1 MIRTCAVL
9 LCFSAL
15 ALRAADSAS
24 TPAGR
29 WRTFDDKIA
38 GKAKAIIVLYEEKG
52 LLFGRV
58 ETLVDPD
65 AVKICDK
72 CSDERKGRPVTG
84 MVVVRRM
91 KKDGDEYTGGDIL
104 DPKNGSVYRCKMRL
118 IDEGRKLSVRGY
130 IGFSLFGRSQTWIR
144 DDSGGQKH
152 E

>member
-1 MIRTCAVL
+1 VIRTCAVL

-104 DPKNGSVYRCKMRL
+104 DPKSGSVYRCKMRL
-118 IDEGRKLSVRGY
+118 VDQGRKLSVRGY
-130 IGFSLFGRSQTWIR
+130 LGFSLFGRSQTWVR
-144 DDSGGQKH
+144 DDSEQKH

>member
-1 MIRTCAVL
+1 MIRTCAIL
-9 LCFSAL
+9 FCFSAL

-38 GKAKAIIVLYEEKG
+38 GKAKAIIVLYEENG

-118 IDEGRKLSVRGY
+118 VDQGRKLSVRGY
-130 IGFSLFGRSQTWIR
+130 LGFSLFGRTQTWIR
-144 DDSGGQKH
+144 DDSEQKH

>member
-1 MIRTCAVL
+1 MIRTFAVL
-9 LCFSAL
+9 LCLL
-15 ALRAADSAS
+15 AAGLLAADSGA

-29 WRTFDDKIA
+29 WRTFDDKT

-72 CSDERKGRPVTG
+72 CSDERKGQPVTG

-91 KKDGDEYTGGDIL
+91 KKEGEEYTGGDIL

-118 IDEGRKLSVRGY
+118 VDQGRKLSVRGY
-130 IGFSLFGRSQTWIR
+130 LGLSLFGRSQTWIR
-144 DDSGGQKH
+144 DDAGQK
-152 E
+152 

>member
-1 MIRTCAVL
+1 MVRTLAVL
-9 LCFSAL
+9 LCLSA
-15 ALRAADSAS
+15 AGLRAADSAS

-58 ETLVDPD
+58 ETLVDAD

-72 CSDERKGRPVTG
+72 CSDERKGQAVTG

-91 KKDGDEYTGGDIL
+91 KKDGEEYTGGDIL

-118 IDEGRKLSVRGY
+118 VDQGRKLSVRGY

-144 DDSGGQKH
+144 DESGGQKH

>member
-1 MIRTCAVL
+1 VIRTCAVL
-9 LCFSAL
+9 FCFSAL

-38 GKAKAIIVLYEEKG
+38 GKAKAIIVLYEENG

-104 DPKNGSVYRCKMRL
+104 DPKSGSVYRCKMRL
-118 IDEGRKLSVRGY
+118 VDQGRKLTVRGY
-130 IGFSLFGRSQTWIR
+130 LGFSLFGRSQTWIR
-144 DDSGGQKH
+144 DDSEQKH

>member
-9 LCFSAL
+9 FCFSAL
-15 ALRAADSAS
+15 VLRAADSAG

-29 WRTFDDKIA
+29 WRTVDDKT
-38 GKAKAIIVLYEEKG
+38 GKAKAIILLYEEKG

-72 CSDERKGRPVTG
+72 CSDERKGQPVTG
-84 MVVVRRM
+84 MVVIRRM
-91 KKDGDEYTGGDIL
+91 KKDSDEYTGGDIL

-118 IDEGRKLSVRGY
+118 IEQGRKLSVRGY
-130 IGFSLFGRSQTWIR
+130 LGFSLFGRSQTWVR
-144 DDSGGQKH
+144 DDSGQK
-152 E
+152 

>member
-1 MIRTCAVL
+1 MIRTCAIL
-9 LCFSAL
+9 FCFSAL

-72 CSDERKGRPVTG
+72 CGDERKGRPVTG

-104 DPKNGSVYRCKMRL
+104 DPKSGSVYRCKMRL
-118 IDEGRKLSVRGY
+118 VDQGRKLTVRGY
-130 IGFSLFGRSQTWIR
+130 LGFSLFGRSQTWIR
-144 DDSGGQKH
+144 DDSEQKH

>member
-1 MIRTCAVL
+1 MIRTFVVL
-9 LCFSAL
+9 LCLSGL
-15 ALRAADSAS
+15 ALRAAPADAAA

-29 WRTFDDKIA
+29 WRTFDDKT

-72 CSDERKGRPVTG
+72 CSDERKGQAVTG

-118 IDEGRKLSVRGY
+118 VDQGRKLSVRGY
-130 IGFSLFGRSQTWIR
+130 LGFSVFGRSQTWIR
-144 DDSGGQKH
+144 DDSGRK
-152 E
+152 

>member
-1 MIRTCAVL
+1 MTRTLAVL
-9 LCFSAL
+9 FCLSAL
-15 ALRAADSAS
+15 ALPGADLAA

-29 WRTFDDKIA
+29 WRTFDDKTP
-38 GKAKAIIVLYEEKG
+38 GKPKSIILLYEEKG

-72 CSDERKGRPVTG
+72 CSDERKGQAVTG
-84 MVVVRRM
+84 MVVIRRM

-118 IDEGRKLSVRGY
+118 IDQGRKLSVRGY
-130 IGFSLFGRSQTWIR
+130 LGFSLFGRSQTWIR
-144 DDSGGQKH
+144 DDSGQK
-152 E
+152 

>member
-1 MIRTCAVL
+1 MIRIFVVL
-9 LCFSAL
+9 LGLSAL
-15 ALRAADSAS
+15 ALRAAPADSAA

-29 WRTFDDKIA
+29 WRTFDDKT

-72 CSDERKGRPVTG
+72 CSDERKGQPVTG
-84 MVVVRRM
+84 MVLVRRM

-118 IDEGRKLSVRGY
+118 VDQGRKLSVRGY
-130 IGFSLFGRSQTWIR
+130 LGFSLFGRSQTWVR
-144 DDSGGQKH
+144 DDSEQKH

>member
-1 MIRTCAVL
+1 VIRTLAVL

-15 ALRAADSAS
+15 GLRAADPVA

-29 WRTFDDKIA
+29 WRTFDDKTP
-38 GKAKAIIVLYEEKG
+38 GKPKSIILLYEEKG

-91 KKDGDEYTGGDIL
+91 KKDGDEYSGGDIL
-104 DPKNGSVYRCKMRL
+104 DPKTGSVYRCKMRL
-118 IDEGRKLSVRGY
+118 MEHGSKLSVRGY
-130 IGFSLFGRSQTWIR
+130 LGFSLFGRSQTWTR
-144 DDSGGQKH
+144 DDGGQKH

>member
-1 MIRTCAVL
+1 MTRTVAIVVCL
-9 LCFSAL
+9 SAL
-15 ALRAADSAS
+15 ALRAADSTA

-29 WRTFDDKIA
+29 WRTFDDKT
-38 GKAKAIIVLYEEKG
+38 GKAKAVIVLYEEKG

-72 CSDERKGRPVTG
+72 CSDERKGQPVTG
-84 MVVVRRM
+84 MVVIRRM

-118 IDEGRKLSVRGY
+118 VEQGRKLSVRGY
-130 IGFSLFGRSQTWIR
+130 LGLSLFGRSQTWVR
-144 DDSGGQKH
+144 DDSGQK
-152 E
+152 

>member
-1 MIRTCAVL
+1 MIRTFAVL
-9 LCFSAL
+9 LCLSGL
-15 ALRAADSAS
+15 ALRAADSAA
-24 TPAGR
+24 TPVGR
-29 WRTFDDKIA
+29 WRTFDDKTP
-38 GKAKAIIVLYEEKG
+38 GKAKSIILLYEEKG

-72 CSDERKGRPVTG
+72 CSDERKGQAVTG

-91 KKDGDEYTGGDIL
+91 KKDGEEYTGGDIL

-144 DDSGGQKH
+144 DDGGQKH

>member
-1 MIRTCAVL
+1 VIRTCAIL
-9 LCFSAL
+9 FCFSAL

-104 DPKNGSVYRCKMRL
+104 DPKNGSVYRCKMHL
-118 IDEGRKLSVRGY
+118 VDQGRKLTVRGY
-130 IGFSLFGRSQTWIR
+130 LGFSLFGRSQTWIR
-144 DDSGGQKH
+144 DDSEQKH

>member
-1 MIRTCAVL
+1 VIRTCAVL
-9 LCFSAL
+9 FCFSAL

-38 GKAKAIIVLYEEKG
+38 GKAKAIIVLYEENG

-104 DPKNGSVYRCKMRL
+104 DPKSGSVYRCKMRL
-118 IDEGRKLSVRGY
+118 VDQGRKLSVRGY
-130 IGFSLFGRSQTWIR
+130 LGFSLFGRSQTWIR
-144 DDSGGQKH
+144 DDSEQKH

>member
-9 LCFSAL
+9 FCFSAL

-72 CSDERKGRPVTG
+72 CSDERKGQAVTG

-91 KKDGDEYTGGDIL
+91 KKDGEEYTGGDIL

-118 IDEGRKLSVRGY
+118 IDQGRKLSVRGY
-130 IGFSLFGRSQTWIR
+130 LGFSLFGRSQTWIR
-144 DDSGGQKH
+144 DDAGQK
-152 E
+152 

>member
-15 ALRAADSAS
+15 ALRAADFAS

-104 DPKNGSVYRCKMRL
+104 DPKSGSVYRCKMRL
-118 IDEGRKLSVRGY
+118 VDQGRKLTVRGY
-130 IGFSLFGRSQTWIR
+130 LGFSLFGRSQTWVR
-144 DDSGGQKH
+144 DDSEQKH

>member
-1 MIRTCAVL
+1 VIRTFADL
-9 LCFSAL
+9 LCLSAL
-15 ALRAADSAS
+15 ALRGADSAA

-72 CSDERKGRPVTG
+72 CSDERKGQPVTG
-84 MVVVRRM
+84 MVLVRRM

-118 IDEGRKLSVRGY
+118 IDQGRKLSVRGY
-130 IGFSLFGRSQTWIR
+130 LGFSLFGRSQTWIR
-144 DDSGGQKH
+144 DDAGQK
-152 E
+152 

>member
-1 MIRTCAVL
+1 MTRTLAVL
-9 LCFSAL
+9 FCFSAL
-15 ALRAADSAS
+15 ALRAADSGT

-38 GKAKAIIVLYEEKG
+38 GKAKSVILLYEEKG
-52 LLFGRV
+52 LFFGRV

-72 CSDERKGRPVTG
+72 CSDERKGQAVLG
-84 MVVVRRM
+84 MVVMRRM

-118 IDEGRKLSVRGY
+118 IDQGRKLSVRGY
-130 IGFSLFGRSQTWIR
+130 LGISLFGRSQTWVR
-144 DDSGGQKH
+144 DDSK
-152 E
+152 

>member
-1 MIRTCAVL
+1 VTRILAVL
-9 LCFSAL
+9 LCLSAL
-15 ALRAADSAS
+15 ALRAAPADFAG

-29 WRTFDDKIA
+29 WRTFDDKTP
-38 GKAKAIIVLYEEKG
+38 GKPKAIIVLYEEQG

-72 CSDERKGRPVTG
+72 CSDERKGKPVTG

-91 KKDGDEYTGGDIL
+91 RKDGEEYTGGDIL

-118 IDEGRKLSVRGY
+118 LDQGRKLSVRGY
-130 IGFSLFGRSQTWIR
+130 LGFSLFGRSQTWVR
-144 DDSGGQKH
+144 DEGQKH

>member
-1 MIRTCAVL
+1 LVVL
-9 LCFSAL
+9 LCLSAL
-15 ALRAADSAS
+15 ALRAADSAA

-29 WRTFDDKIA
+29 WRTVDDKT
-38 GKAKAIIVLYEEKG
+38 GKPKAIILLYQEKG

-72 CSDERKGRPVTG
+72 CSDERKGQAVTG

-118 IDEGRKLSVRGY
+118 VDQGRKLSVRGY
-130 IGFSLFGRSQTWIR
+130 LGFSLFGRSQTWIR
-144 DDSGGQKH
+144 DDSGQK
-152 E
+152 

>member
-9 LCFSAL
+9 FCFSAL

-72 CSDERKGRPVTG
+72 CSDERKGQPVTG
-84 MVVVRRM
+84 MVLVRRM

-118 IDEGRKLSVRGY
+118 IDQGRKLSVRGY
-130 IGFSLFGRSQTWIR
+130 LGFSLFGRSQTWIR
-144 DDSGGQKH
+144 DDAGQKH

>member
-1 MIRTCAVL
+1 MRTLAVL
-9 LCFSAL
+9 LCLSAL
-15 ALRAADSAS
+15 GLRGADSAA

-29 WRTFDDKIA
+29 WRTFDDKTP
-38 GKAKAIIVLYEEKG
+38 GKPKSIILLYEEKG

-72 CSDERKGRPVTG
+72 CSDERKGQAVTG

-91 KKDGDEYTGGDIL
+91 KKGGDEYTGGDIL

-118 IDEGRKLSVRGY
+118 VDQGRKLSVRGY
-130 IGFSLFGRSQTWIR
+130 LGFSLFGRSQTWIR
-144 DDSGGQKH
+144 DDSGQK
-152 E
+152 

>member
-1 MIRTCAVL
+1 MIRNFAVL
-9 LCFSAL
+9 LCLSAL
-15 ALRAADSAS
+15 ALRAADPAG

-104 DPKNGSVYRCKMRL
+104 DPKSGSVYRCKMRL
-118 IDEGRKLSVRGY
+118 IDQGRKLSVRGY
-130 IGFSLFGRSQTWIR
+130 LGFSLFGRSQTWIR
-144 DDSGGQKH
+144 DDSEQKH

>member
-1 MIRTCAVL
+1 MVRTLAVL
-9 LCFSAL
+9 LCLSAAVL
-15 ALRAADSAS
+15 WAADSAS

-29 WRTFDDKIA
+29 WRTFDDKT

-72 CSDERKGRPVTG
+72 CSDERKGQAVTG

-118 IDEGRKLSVRGY
+118 VDQGRKLSVRGY
-130 IGFSLFGRSQTWIR
+130 LGFSLFGRSQTWIR
-144 DDSGGQKH
+144 DDGGQEH

>member
-1 MIRTCAVL
+1 VG
-9 LCFSAL
+9 
-15 ALRAADSAS
+15 LRAADSGA

-29 WRTFDDKIA
+29 WRTFDDKT
-38 GKAKAIIVLYEEKG
+38 GKAKAIVVLYEEKG

-58 ETLVDPD
+58 ETLVDPEAD
-65 AVKICDK
+65 TICDK
-72 CSDERKGRPVTG
+72 CSDERKGQPVTG

-91 KKDGDEYTGGDIL
+91 KKDGEEYTGGDIL

-130 IGFSLFGRSQTWIR
+130 LGISLLGRSQTWVR
-144 DDSGGQKH
+144 EDAGEKH

>member
-1 MIRTCAVL
+1 VTRTCAVL
-9 LCFSAL
+9 LCLSAL
-15 ALRAADSAS
+15 ALRAAPADSAA

-29 WRTFDDKIA
+29 WRTFDDKT
-38 GKAKAIIVLYEEKG
+38 GKAKAIILLYEEKG

-72 CSDERKGRPVTG
+72 CSDERKGQPVTG

-91 KKDGDEYTGGDIL
+91 KKDGDEYTGGDIV

-118 IDEGRKLSVRGY
+118 IDQGRKLSVRGY
-130 IGFSLFGRSQTWIR
+130 LGFSLFGRSQTWIR
-144 DDSGGQKH
+144 DDSGQK
-152 E
+152 

>member
-1 MIRTCAVL
+1 VIRTFVVL
-9 LCFSAL
+9 LCLSGL
-15 ALRAADSAS
+15 ALRAAPADAAA

-29 WRTFDDKIA
+29 WRTVDDKT

-72 CSDERKGRPVTG
+72 CSDERKGQAVTG

-118 IDEGRKLSVRGY
+118 VDQGRKLSVRGY
-130 IGFSLFGRSQTWIR
+130 LGFSVFGRSQTWIR
-144 DDSGGQKH
+144 DDSGRK
-152 E
+152 